1 MCKKVY
7 DCRVNVILSYMLVK
21 AIMSFRYNKSIN
33 LLYWR
38 HNAQE
43 TIKNNTNGD

>member
-1 MCKKVY
+1 M
-7 DCRVNVILSYMLVK
+7 CRVNVISSYMLVK
-21 AIMSFRYNKSIN
+21 AIMYFRYNKIKN

-38 HNAQE
+38 HNAKE